1 MPTVLIIGGW
11 RVVIYPNDH
20 RPAHVHVIGGG
31 GEAVFNLA
39 GELELRENHGFDSK
53 SLRRIWAE
61 LQNNQAHL
69 ITNWEDIHGTNR

>member
-20 RPAHVHVIGGG
+20 RPAQVHVRGGG

-69 ITNWEDIHGTNR
+69 ITKWEDIHGTNR